1 MHRAVARHRFVFH
14 ACNRSKNSHESSKQ
28 TEWSGS
34 RAQSYAVIVFPSRK
48 LLRLRHAESKFESIY
63 RRRKSKSKVSGP
75 VQGAESSSQ
84 TSFQTTGAAHFA
96 RERLVRVLVAAAA
109 ASLASLA
116 SLVSFAVFFFGF
128 LAGGLSL

>member
-1 MHRAVARHRFVFH
+1 MQPLQEL
-14 ACNRSKNSHESSKQ
+14 HESGKQ

-75 VQGAESSSQ
+75 VQDAKSSGQ
-84 TSFQTTGAAHFA
+84 TDLQSTVAAHFA

-116 SLVSFAVFFFGF
+116 SLFSFAVFFFGF